1 MLKKTATVSV
11 LLIIA
16 LAGTAT
22 AGTVTL
28 TNGDRL
34 TGTVKSLGGEKLV
47 LSTEYA
53 GDIPIDWAVVRSF
66 SASENL
72 EIGTE
77 GGEVLQGK
85 ITLKSES
92 EFEIQTEQETLN
104 FQRPQITDFG
114 PIPEPEKTGIL
125 DSWSGGFNFGYTLS
139 RGNTDLTNLS
149 FALDPVR
156 ETSKDR
162 ITTHFSSL
170 HSTENGNTNGNLW
183 KLNGRYDRFFTENL
197 FVYGH
202 GSWDKDGQ
210 ADLDYR
216 FKQGGGL
223 GYRLRVADH
232 TDFSVGGGASALQE
246 RFTGEGGAN
255 EGTADLGFNLT
266 STILDPMVLTV
277 KTGYSPFFTTNGQH
291 LDFSVGVRI
300 PLFAKL
306 NIGFDL
312 IDHYNTSP
320 AEGKQ
325 KNDIR
330 ILSTIGW
337 AF

>member
-1 MLKKTATVSV
+1 LDGGKLILAT
-11 LLIIA
+11 
-16 LAGTAT
+16 
-22 AGTVTL
+22 
-28 TNGDRL
+28 D
-34 TGTVKSLGGEKLV
+34 
-47 LSTEYA
+47 YA
-53 GDIPIDWAVVRSF
+53 GDIPIDWAVVSSF
-66 SASENL
+66 SASEGL
-72 EIGTE
+72 EIGTKA
-77 GGEVLQGK
+77 GEILRGK
-85 ITLKSES
+85 ITLKSET

-104 FQRPQITDFG
+104 FQRSQITAFG

-125 DSWSGGFNFGYTLS
+125 DNWSGGFNFGYTLS

-170 HSTENGNTNGNLW
+170 HSTEDGNTNGNLW
-183 KLNGRYDRFFTENL
+183 KLKGRYDRFFTENL

-246 RFTGEGGAN
+246 RFTGEGRAN

-266 STILDPMVLTV
+266 STILDPMVLTI
-277 KTGYSPFFTTNGQH
+277 KTGYSPFFTTSGQH